1 MAFFNKLNTVARN
14 AAKTA
19 ADMAND
25 AIGTGRIAVKIKKE
39 ELTIEQQ
46 YEKIGEYFYR
56 KRCEGM
62 ELPAKLEECCVA
74 IDIALATIKE
84 LEEERD
90 ELRDAPEV
98 TFESDIPYAAEDR
111 EDFCCSECGKT
122 ADRGSLF
129 CSSCGAKLPNNQ

>member
-1 MAFFNKLNTVARN
+1 MAFFNKLNTVART

-39 ELTIEQQ
+39 ELVIEQQ

-62 ELPAKLEECCVA
+62 ELPAALEECCVA
-74 IDIALATIKE
+74 IDISLATIKE
-84 LEEERD
+84 LQEELE
-90 ELRDAPEV
+90 ELRDGPAV
-98 TFESDIPYAAEDR
+98 TFEDEIPYAPEDR
-111 EDFCCSECGKT
+111 EDLHCSGCGKT
-122 ADRGSLF
+122 AERGALF
-129 CSSCGAKLPNNQ
+129 CANCGSKLPNN

>member
-25 AIGTGRIAVKIKKE
+25 AIGTGRVTVKIKKE
-39 ELTIEQQ
+39 EMAIEQR

-62 ELPAKLEECCVA
+62 ELPAKLEEYCVA
-74 IDIALATIKE
+74 IDISLAAIKE
-84 LEEERD
+84 LQEELE

-98 TFESDIPYAAEDR
+98 TFEEEIPYVAEDR
-111 EDFCCSECGKT
+111 EELLCSVCGKH
-122 ADRGSLF
+122 ADIGALF
-129 CSSCGAKLPNNQ
+129 CSGCGAKLPNN